1 MATPAAPTVAVVLA
15 AGMGTRMNSVLPKVL
30 HPAAGRPL
38 LEWVLEAARSA
49 GPRRLLAI
57 VGHGATE
64 VQSAVAG
71 DDVTWVIQAE
81 QRGTGHALA
90 QVESLL
96 EDGSILLVLSGDA
109 PLVTPGTLARLIDLA
124 AAGWGALAVAELAE
138 PGSLGRVVADGAGNL
153 DRIVE
158 ASDAAPQ
165 ELAVRLVNAG
175 IYALP
180 APGIF
185 DFLSRLEPSS
195 AKGELYLTDAL
206 SAAAS
211 AGRRV
216 ALYRLPDPL
225 EALGVNDRRDLS
237 RVHHALLARKA
248 GELMTA
254 GVTVLDPDRTVIEWR
269 VAVGADTVLHP
280 DVALLGKTRI
290 GSGCTLHQGSW
301 VRDSQLGDGVTVAPY
316 SVIDGA
322 RIADGC
328 RVGPYARLRPGA
340 VLEEGARVGNFVE
353 VKNATLGPGVKANHL
368 AYLGDASV
376 GEGSNV
382 GAGVVTCNYDGVAK
396 RHTEIGRDAFV
407 GSDTMLV
414 APVRVGD
421 GAMTGAGSVVTRDV
435 PDGALAVERSR
446 QRNLSGWV
454 ERQRKKK
461 D

>member
-1 MATPAAPTVAVVLA
+1 MATSAAPTVAVVLA
-15 AGMGTRMNSVLPKVL
+15 AGMGTRMSSALPKVL
-30 HPAAGRPL
+30 HPVAGRPL

-49 GPRRLLAI
+49 AARRTLVV
-57 VGHGATE
+57 VGHGAEE
-64 VQSAVAG
+64 VQEAVAG
-71 DDVTWVIQAE
+71 GDVSWVIQAE

-90 QVESLL
+90 QVEPYLD
-96 EDGSILLVLSGDA
+96 EAGTLLVLSGDA
-109 PLVTPGTLARLIDLA
+109 PLVTPGTLAGLVDLA
-124 AAGWGALAVAELAE
+124 SAGWGALAVAELAK
-138 PGSLGRVVADGAGNL
+138 PGSLGRVLANDEGDL

-158 ASDAAPQ
+158 AADATPE
-165 ELAVRLVNAG
+165 ELAVKRVNAG

-180 APGIF
+180 APEVF
-185 DFLSRLEPSS
+185 DFLSRLEPAN

-206 SAAAS
+206 SAAVG

-225 EALGVNDRRDLS
+225 EALGVNDRQDLS
-237 RVHHALLARKA
+237 RAHRALLVRKA
-248 GELMTA
+248 AELMTA
-254 GVTVLDPDRTVIEWR
+254 GVTVLDPARTVIEHR
-269 VAVGADTVLHP
+269 VEVGADTILHP
-280 DVALLGKTRI
+280 DVALLGETRI
-290 GSGCTLHQGSW
+290 GGGCALHQGAW
-301 VRDSQLGDGVTVAPY
+301 VRDSQLGHGVTVAPY
-316 SVIDGA
+316 SVLDGA

-328 RVGPYARLRPGA
+328 RIGPYARLRPGA

-368 AYLGDASV
+368 AYLGDASI

-396 RHTEIGRDAFV
+396 RPTEIGRDAFV

-421 GAMTGAGSVVTRDV
+421 GAMTGAGSVITRDV
-435 PDGALAVERSR
+435 PDGALAVERAR
-446 QRNLSGWV
+446 QRNLPGWV
-454 ERQRKKK
+454 ARRRKKK